1 MNDGN
6 ETRVMV
12 LMRREQIKL
21 CECFFNKMLKD
32 GIDPRF
38 IGRRISDIYTENKN
52 SKTRKIL
59 CNVFSRMNPE
69 ELKYLIYYL
78 RYRHH
83 EKHVLFYS
91 NERSSIAKLIL
102 EQVDEAGGDF
112 VMYRN
117 TLRDSFTDITAPFE
131 VYSKDFRP
139 Y

>member
-1 MNDGN
+1 MNDSN
-6 ETRVMV
+6 EKRVMV

-21 CECFFNKMLKD
+21 LECFFNKMIKD
-32 GIDPRF
+32 GKDPKF

-52 SKTRKIL
+52 SKTRIL
-59 CNVFSRMNPE
+59 FSNIFSRMNPE

-83 EKHVLFYS
+83 EKRIHFYG

-102 EQVDEAGGDF
+102 ERVDEAGGDF
-112 VMYRN
+112 VMYCN